1 MIMKRNKARLVGE
14 GGGGMDITRRQFL
27 LGGGAAAAGLAISGK
42 SANARDI
49 DTPEL
54 RIKGL
59 KVNNNRLS
67 ILCCG
72 MRDDRPR

>member
-1 MIMKRNKARLVGE
+1 
-14 GGGGMDITRRQFL
+14 MDITRRQFL

-49 DTPEL
+49 DAPAL

-59 KVNNNRLS
+59 KSTTTV
-67 ILCCG
+67 
-72 MRDDRPR
+72 